1 MLNELYDLWQACE
14 PPGKPPRV
22 DLPIRIPGLDK
33 GQNADG
39 IRLFLDKDGAVTGL
53 SQFRQSK

>member
-1 MLNELYDLWQACE
+1 MSFTIFGRLASHPDNRREF
-14 PPGKPPRV
+14 

-39 IRLFLDKDGAVTGL
+39 IRLFLDKDGAGNTA
-53 SQFRQSK
+53 